1 MTAETHPI
9 EKEKVMAYLDGE
21 LLPDEAARVAMHL
34 DQCAA
39 CAELASDLRGVSSR
53 LLAWN
58 IEAAPKQLSDTVF
71 AALGKNEAANKI
83 GEERGKAAPNFAWR
97 KLFHSK
103 WAWAA
108 TGLSAVVLSI
118 VGFAS
123 RPSSQKPMARLAADE
138 AVASREAETLALER
152 SAISNNLEKDSRN
165 EYSSA
170 APAPAPAGPAL
181 PPQAEAPSIGP
192 QIARTA
198 TLNVTAKDFN
208 AARASMDRIVRAH
221 QGYISSLNVS
231 TEQGAPRSLDAKIGV
246 PAAQYE
252 ATLADLRALGRV
264 GQEQQSS
271 EEVTSQIVDLDAR
284 LKNARETEAQ
294 LTGILRERAGKIGDV
309 LEVEKEMARVRGEI
323 EVMEADQKQLHD
335 RVAFA
340 SIELNL
346 AEEYEARLGDAPM
359 SVARRIRNALV
370 NGYRTAAD
378 GLLAVSV
385 FLLNIGPSLL
395 IWCLILF
402 WPARWAWRRWR
413 LSKAEK
419 LAGD

>member
-39 CAELASDLRGVSSR
+39 CAELASELRGVSSR

-58 IEAAPKQLSDTVF
+58 VEPAPKQLSDAVLTAVKKND
-71 AALGKNEAANKI
+71 AAGQIGKEQRKT
-83 GEERGKAAPNFAWR
+83 APNFVR
-97 KLFHSK
+97 TKLIHSR
-103 WAWAA
+103 WTWAA
-108 TGLSAVVLSI
+108 AAVSVVVLSI
-118 VGFAS
+118 VGFEWKS
-123 RPSSQKPMARLAADE
+123 FRRSGMSE
-138 AVASREAETLALER
+138 AVASREAESLALER
-152 SAISNNLEKDSRN
+152 YAISNNLEKDSRN
-165 EYSSA
+165 EYASA
-170 APAPAPAGPAL
+170 SPAPPPAGQPPP
-181 PPQAEAPSIGP
+181 PPQKAEAPSIGP
-192 QIARTA
+192 QIARTG
-198 TLNVTAKDFN
+198 TLNVSAKDFN
-208 AARASMDRIVRAH
+208 AARASMDRIVKAH

-231 TEQGAPRSLDAKIGV
+231 TEQGAPRSLDAKIAV
-246 PAAQYE
+246 PAAQYDP
-252 ATLADLRALGRV
+252 TLADLRALGRV

-294 LTGILRERAGKIGDV
+294 LTEILRARAGKIGDV
-309 LEVEKEMARVRGEI
+309 LVVEKEMARVRGEI

-346 AEEYEARLGDAPM
+346 AEEYEARHGDAPM
-359 SVARRIRNALV
+359 SVARRIRNAV
-370 NGYRTAAD
+370 VDGYHIAAD
-378 GLLAVSV
+378 GLLGVCV
-385 FLLNIGPSLL
+385 FLLNIGPTLL
-395 IWCLILF
+395 VWCLILF

-413 LSKAEK
+413 ISKTEK
-419 LAGD
+419 LAEG